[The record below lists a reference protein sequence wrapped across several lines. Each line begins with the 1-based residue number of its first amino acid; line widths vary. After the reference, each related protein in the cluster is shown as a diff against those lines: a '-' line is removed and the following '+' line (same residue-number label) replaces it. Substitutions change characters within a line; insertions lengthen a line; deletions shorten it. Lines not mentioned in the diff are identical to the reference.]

1 VNPASIGMKLP
12 KQFLNQNNLTQQ
24 FSALTFN
31 LNINVGLNMA
41 RKNKRSKKYR
51 DNIDDFTHEEVYK
64 STYKRVQ
71 PRNEQQRLYHRY
83 LNDWSKVI
91 LIALGPAGTG
101 KTYLAVQEAVESF
114 KAKNIE
120 RIVIT
125 RPAVSVDEKHGFLP
139 GGLVEKMAPWIRPIV
154 DIFREHWSPRQTEY
168 FMKQEKIEIAPL
180 AYMRGRTFKNCW
192 IIADE
197 MQNATPEQMKMLLT
211 RIGDN
216 SRLVVTG
223 DLQQHDRG
231 YEKNG
236 LQEFVERYEK
246 DPERYNLVNTVNFG
260 QEHIERHPVVS
271 QVLDIYK

>member
-1 VNPASIGMKLP
+1 VRAVCIGTKLP
-12 KQFLNQNNLTQQ
+12 KVCSQANNLTHE
-24 FSALTFN
+24 FIPLTFN

-51 DNIDDFTHEEVYK
+51 DNIDFTHDEVYK
-64 STYKRVQ
+64 STYKKIQ

-114 KAKNIE
+114 KAKDIE

-139 GGLVEKMAPWIRPIV
+139 GSLVDKMAPWIRPIV

-236 LQEFVERYEK
+236 LQEFIERYDQ
-246 DPERYNLVNTVNFG
+246 DPQRYNLVNTVNFG

>member
-1 VNPASIGMKLP
+1 MNPASIGMKLP

-71 PRNEQQRLYHRY
+71 PRNEQQHLYHRY

-246 DPERYNLVNTVNFG
+246 DPERYNLINTVNFG

>member
-1 VNPASIGMKLP
+1 MNPASIGMKLP

-271 QVLDIYK
+271 QVLEIYK

>member
-1 VNPASIGMKLP
+1 MNPASIGMKLP

-101 KTYLAVQEAVESF
+101 KTYLAVQQAVESF
-114 KAKNIE
+114 KAKEIE

>member
-1 VNPASIGMKLP
+1 MNPASIGMKLP

>member
-1 VNPASIGMKLP
+1 MH
-12 KQFLNQNNLTQQ
+12 
-24 FSALTFN
+24 
-31 LNINVGLNMA
+31 LNISVGLNMA

-51 DNIDDFTHEEVYK
+51 DNIDFTHDEVYK
-64 STYKRVQ
+64 PTYKQVQ

-114 KAKNIE
+114 KAKDIE

-211 RIGDN
+211 RIGEG

-231 YEKNG
+231 YDKNG
-236 LQEFVERYEK
+236 LQEFIERYNSN
-246 DPERYNLVNTVNFG
+246 PERYNLINTINFG
-260 QEHIERHPVVS
+260 QQHIERHPVVS

>member
-1 VNPASIGMKLP
+1 MNPASIGMKLP

-24 FSALTFN
+24 FSTLTFN

-71 PRNEQQRLYHRY
+71 PRNEQQSLYHRY

-236 LQEFVERYEK
+236 LAEFIERYNQ
-246 DPERYNLVNTVNFG
+246 DPERYNLINTVNFG

>member
-1 VNPASIGMKLP
+1 MNPASIGMKLP

-24 FSALTFN
+24 FSTLTFN

-71 PRNEQQRLYHRY
+71 PRNEQQSLYHRY

-246 DPERYNLVNTVNFG
+246 DPERYNLINTVNFG

>member
-1 VNPASIGMKLP
+1 MNPASIGMKLP

-216 SRLVVTG
+216 SRLVVSG

>member
-1 VNPASIGMKLP
+1 MH
-12 KQFLNQNNLTQQ
+12 
-24 FSALTFN
+24 
-31 LNINVGLNMA
+31 LNISVGLTMA
-41 RKNKRSKKYR
+41 RKNKRSKKYYER
-51 DNIDDFTHEEVYK
+51 NDFQDEVYA
-64 STYKRVQ
+64 STYKQVQ
-71 PRNEQQRLYHRY
+71 PRNDQQKIYHRY

-101 KTYLAVQEAVESF
+101 KTYLAVQEAVSSF
-114 KAKNIE
+114 KAKDIE

-139 GGLVEKMAPWIRPIV
+139 GGLVDKMAPWIRPIV
-154 DIFREHWSPRQTEY
+154 DILREHWSPRQTEY
-168 FMKQEKIEIAPL
+168 FMKEEKIEIAPL
-180 AYMRGRTFKNCW
+180 AYMRGRTFKHSW

-211 RIGDN
+211 RIGEG

-231 YEKNG
+231 YDKNG
-236 LQEFVERYEK
+236 LQEFIQRY
-246 DPERYNLVNTVNFG
+246 DQSPERYNLINTVEFG

>member
-1 VNPASIGMKLP
+1 MNPASIGMKLP

-246 DPERYNLVNTVNFG
+246 DPERYNLINTVNFG

>member
-1 VNPASIGMKLP
+1 
-12 KQFLNQNNLTQQ
+12 
-24 FSALTFN
+24 
-31 LNINVGLNMA
+31 MA
-41 RKNKRSKKYR
+41 RKNKRSKKYHEQL
-51 DNIDDFTHEEVYK
+51 DFTHDEVYK
-64 STYKRVQ
+64 STYKKIQ

-83 LNDWSKVI
+83 LTDWSKVI

-114 KAKNIE
+114 KAKDIE

-154 DIFREHWSPRQTEY
+154 DILREHWSPRQTEY
-168 FMKQEKIEIAPL
+168 FMKQEKVEIAPL
-180 AYMRGRTFKNCW
+180 AYMRGRTFKNAW

-211 RIGDN
+211 RIGEG

-231 YEKNG
+231 YDQNG
-236 LQEFVERYEK
+236 LQEFVERYNSN
-246 DPERYNLVNTVNFG
+246 PERYNLINTVEFG
-260 QEHIERHPVVS
+260 QQHIERHPVVS

>member
-1 VNPASIGMKLP
+1 
-12 KQFLNQNNLTQQ
+12 
-24 FSALTFN
+24 
-31 LNINVGLNMA
+31 MA
-41 RKNKRSKKYR
+41 RKNKRTKKQKYYTK
-51 DNIDDFTHEEVYK
+51 DDFDTEVYTP
-64 STYKRVQ
+64 TYKQVQ
-71 PRNEQQRLYHRY
+71 PRNDQQRIYHRY

-101 KTYLAVQEAVESF
+101 KTYLAVQEAVQSF
-114 KAKNIE
+114 KAKDIE

-139 GGLVEKMAPWIRPIV
+139 GGLVDKMAPWIRPIV
-154 DIFREHWSPRQTEY
+154 DILREHWSPRHIEY
-168 FMKQEKIEIAPL
+168 FMKQEKVEIAPL
-180 AYMRGRTFKNCW
+180 AYMRGRTFKNAW

-211 RIGDN
+211 RIGEG

-231 YEKNG
+231 YDQNG
-236 LQEFVERYEK
+236 LAEFVQRYHAN
-246 DPERYNLVNTVNFG
+246 PERYNLINTIEFG
-260 QEHIERHPVVS
+260 QQHIERHPVVS

>member
-246 DPERYNLVNTVNFG
+246 DPERYNLINTVNFG